1 MQYRASNL
9 QTSGKQGIHTRIY
22 STYDNGEL
30 LHIKHNKRN
39 KLSIPTLSL
48 QGSLMKNIGLVC
60 DRGSKL
66 SHIDN
71 IFITD
76 SIIDLHLVGS
86 GSYVFPL
93 YLTQRI

>member
-1 MQYRASNL
+1 MMRM
-9 QTSGKQGIHTRIY
+9 TC
-22 STYDNGEL
+22 
-30 LHIKHNKRN
+30 NK
-39 KLSIPTLSL
+39 
-48 QGSLMKNIGLVC
+48 GSLMKNIGLVC

-66 SHIDN
+66 SQIDN

-76 SIIDLHLVGS
+76 SIVDLHLVGS

>member
-1 MQYRASNL
+1 MCDSDKY
-9 QTSGKQGIHTRIY
+9 TSRFIANGRWQHGSR
-22 STYDNGEL
+22 DN
-30 LHIKHNKRN
+30 
-39 KLSIPTLSL
+39 IPTLSL

>member
-1 MQYRASNL
+1 M
-9 QTSGKQGIHTRIY
+9 QTSGKQDIHTRIY
-22 STYDNGEL
+22 STYDNGNVPY
-30 LHIKHNKRN
+30 IQQNQRRQ
-39 KLSIPTLSL
+39 LSIPTLSL

-66 SHIDN
+66 SQIDN

>member
-1 MQYRASNL
+1 
-9 QTSGKQGIHTRIY
+9 
-22 STYDNGEL
+22 
-30 LHIKHNKRN
+30 
-39 KLSIPTLSL
+39 
-48 QGSLMKNIGLVC
+48 MKNIGLVC

-76 SIIDLHLVGS
+76 SIVDKHLVGS

-93 YLTQRI
+93 YLTQRINDE